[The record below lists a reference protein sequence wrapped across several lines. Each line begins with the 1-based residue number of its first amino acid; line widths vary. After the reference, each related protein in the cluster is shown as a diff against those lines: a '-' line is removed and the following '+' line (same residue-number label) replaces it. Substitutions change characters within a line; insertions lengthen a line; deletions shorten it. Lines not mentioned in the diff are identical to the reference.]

1 MKMKQVDR
9 GLFMI
14 SDLSERPTEKT
25 TKYLLFFS
33 FPLVIITALTVMYL
47 LKLSNYPGTLNET
60 QLGFNGEYIKS
71 CFSRMSD
78 EDMSIFIIANIL
90 DYAFMIAYGTF
101 FFSLALTLTRKLKEG
116 SIWKKIGYSISIFGI
131 TAACCDGIENIF
143 LLMMALNPVN
153 FPNWWAIAHSSFAL
167 AKFIQIYI
175 AVGGIIL
182 MALVIALSG
191 LIKRNI
197 DKRGS

>member
-1 MKMKQVDR
+1 
-9 GLFMI
+9 MI
-14 SDLSERPTEKT
+14 SDFLSKKPAEKT
-25 TKYLLFFS
+25 TKYLLFLS
-33 FPLVIITALTVMYL
+33 FPLVIITASTVMYL
-47 LKLSNYPGTLNET
+47 LKLSNFTGTLNET
-60 QLGFNGEYIKS
+60 QLGFSGEYIKS

-131 TAACCDGIENIF
+131 TAAFCDGIENIF
-143 LLMMALNPVN
+143 LLIMASNPVN

-167 AKFIQIYI
+167 AKFIQMY
-175 AVGGIIL
+175 AAMGGIIL
-182 MALVIALSG
+182 MALVIVLSR
-191 LIKRNI
+191 LIKRIN
-197 DKRGS
+197 KRRSVV

>member
-1 MKMKQVDR
+1 MKMKQVIR

>member
-1 MKMKQVDR
+1 
-9 GLFMI
+9 MI
-14 SDLSERPTEKT
+14 SDFLSERPTEKT

-33 FPLVIITALTVMYL
+33 FPLLIITASAVMYL

-90 DYAFMIAYGTF
+90 DYTFMIAYGTF
-101 FFSLALTLTRKLKEG
+101 FFSLALTLTRKLKER
-116 SIWKKIGYSISIFGI
+116 SIWRKIGYSVSIFGI
-131 TAACCDGIENIF
+131 TAACCDAIENIF
-143 LLMMALNPVN
+143 LLMMASNPAN
-153 FPNWWAIAHSSFAL
+153 FPNWWAIGHSCFAL
-167 AKFIQIYI
+167 AKFIQMYI

-182 MALVIALSG
+182 IALVMVLSR
-191 LIKRNI
+191 LTKRNI
-197 DKRGS
+197 DKGGL

>member
-1 MKMKQVDR
+1 MMLD
-9 GLFMI
+9 F
-14 SDLSERPTEKT
+14 LSERPTEKT

-33 FPLVIITALTVMYL
+33 FPLVIITASAVMYL
-47 LKLSNYPGTLNET
+47 LKLSNFPGTLNET

-116 SIWKKIGYSISIFGI
+116 SIWKKIGYSVSIFGI

-143 LLMMALNPVN
+143 LLMMASNPRN
-153 FPNWWAIAHSSFAL
+153 FPNWWTIGHSCFAL
-167 AKFIQIYI
+167 AKFIQMYAAI
-175 AVGGIIL
+175 GGIIL
-182 MALVIALSG
+182 IALVIVLSR
-191 LIKRNI
+191 LIKRNN
-197 DKRGS
+197 DKGGVKYENTKLDE

>member
-1 MKMKQVDR
+1 MMAD
-9 GLFMI
+9 F
-14 SDLSERPTEKT
+14 LSKRPTEKT

-33 FPLVIITALTVMYL
+33 FPLLIITASTVMYL
-47 LKLSNYPGTLNET
+47 LKLSNFPGTLNET
-60 QLGFNGEYIKS
+60 QLGFNSEYIKS

-90 DYAFMIAYGTF
+90 DYAFMIAYGIF

-131 TAACCDGIENIF
+131 TAAFCDGIENIF
-143 LLMMALNPVN
+143 LLMMASNPIN

-167 AKFIQIYI
+167 AKFIQMY
-175 AVGGIIL
+175 AVMGGIIL
-182 MALVIALSG
+182 MALVIVLSR
-191 LIKRNI
+191 LIKRNN
-197 DKRGS
+197 DKRGV

>member
-1 MKMKQVDR
+1 
-9 GLFMI
+9 MI
-14 SDLSERPTEKT
+14 SDFLSERPTEKI

-33 FPLVIITALTVMYL
+33 FPLVVITVSTVMYL
-47 LKLSNYPGTLNET
+47 LKLSNFPGTLNET

-131 TAACCDGIENIF
+131 TDAFCDGIENIF

-167 AKFIQIYI
+167 AKFIQMY
-175 AVGGIIL
+175 AAMGGIIL
-182 MALVIALSG
+182 MALVIVLSR
-191 LIKRNI
+191 LIKRNN
-197 DKRGS
+197 DKGGR

>member
-1 MKMKQVDR
+1 MMLD
-9 GLFMI
+9 F
-14 SDLSERPTEKT
+14 LSERPTEKI

-33 FPLVIITALTVMYL
+33 FPLVIITASAVMYL
-47 LKLSNYPGTLNET
+47 LKLSNFPGTLNET

-90 DYAFMIAYGTF
+90 DYAFMIAYGIF
-101 FFSLALTLTRKLKEG
+101 FFSLALILTRKLKEG

-143 LLMMALNPVN
+143 LLMMASNPIN

-167 AKFIQIYI
+167 AKFIQMY
-175 AVGGIIL
+175 AAMGGIIL
-182 MALVIALSG
+182 MALVIVLSR
-191 LIKRNI
+191 LIKSNN
-197 DKRGS
+197 DKGGV

>member
-1 MKMKQVDR
+1 
-9 GLFMI
+9 MI
-14 SDLSERPTEKT
+14 SDFLSERPTEKT

-33 FPLVIITALTVMYL
+33 FPLLIITASAVMYL

-90 DYAFMIAYGTF
+90 DYTFMIAYGTF

-116 SIWKKIGYSISIFGI
+116 SIWEKIGYSISLFGI

-143 LLMMALNPVN
+143 ILMMASNPIN

-167 AKFIQIYI
+167 AKFIQMY
-175 AVGGIIL
+175 AAMGGIIL
-182 MALVIALSG
+182 IALVMVLSR
-191 LIKRNI
+191 LTKRNI
-197 DKRGS
+197 DKGGL